1 MTPTIDETTQV
12 LGYLISYCETA
23 KTDNLV
29 LLLKTMEVKHA
40 SVDADGKVLFGPLLE
55 WLEAARNLQQIYN
68 TKVIPHAHLY
78 FGDLP
83 SN

>member
-1 MTPTIDETTQV
+1 MTHHIDETIQAF
-12 LGYLISYCETA
+12 GHLISYCETA
-23 KTDNLV
+23 RTDNLV

-40 SVDADGKVLFGPLLE
+40 SVDAEGKLLFGPLLE
-55 WLEAARNLQQIYN
+55 WLEAARHLQQTYN